1 MGPRVP
7 FAPALLTSSL
17 LITLH
22 IYFISSLLF
31 ILFIIRV
38 MVNKAVKKNPPPFH
52 QVSQLGL
59 CLTDSQCV
67 CPLGWVELQRL
78 DPMVREGGEENKSNP
93 KGFSQRDFLSLYSY
107 L

>member
-31 ILFIIRV
+31 SLFIIRV
-38 MVNKAVKKNPPPFH
+38 IVNKAVKKNGILIFRT
-52 QVSQLGL
+52 S
-59 CLTDSQCV
+59 
-67 CPLGWVELQRL
+67 
-78 DPMVREGGEENKSNP
+78 
-93 KGFSQRDFLSLYSY
+93 
-107 L
+107 